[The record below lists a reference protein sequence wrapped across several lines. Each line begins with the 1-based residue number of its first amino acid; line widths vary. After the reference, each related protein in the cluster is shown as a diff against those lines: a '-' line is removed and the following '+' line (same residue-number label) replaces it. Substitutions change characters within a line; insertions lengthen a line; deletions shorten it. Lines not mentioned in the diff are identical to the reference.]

1 MAQAMP
7 AMLPAHEI
15 ATIVRSAGFDPISPA
30 MRRGESYVLRATGP
44 RWPGDAR
51 HGRCA
56 PRRHHVGDAG
66 RGCRAWRTSRASGWV
81 PTSRLPPHRLL
92 SLPPGVYEAGPPVV
106 YEGDRPVIY
115 ERRPLEPIP
124 NAPPR
129 NARAPRT
136 PPIRTLPESSPA
148 SCAEERGDHGL
159 LPPPP
164 ERFPQRAA
172 PPPAPKPAAKPAP
185 VKRAAA
191 APPATPP
198 LPKPRPATEAAK
210 SAPAASP
217 PADASSPPEAKP
229 DARSLPH

>member
-1 MAQAMP
+1 M
-7 AMLPAHEI
+7 E
-15 ATIVRSAGFDPISPA
+15 
-30 MRRGESYVLRATGP
+30 
-44 RWPGDAR
+44 
-51 HGRCA
+51 
-56 PRRHHVGDAG
+56 
-66 RGCRAWRTSRASGWV
+66 TSRASGWV
-81 PTSRLPPHRLL
+81 PTSRSRRTGYIA
-92 SLPPGVYEAGPPVV
+92 PPGVYEAGPPVV

-129 NARAPRT
+129 NARAPDAAD
-136 PPIRTLPESSPA
+136 PQLPESSPIMR
-148 SCAEERGDHGL
+148 EERGNHGL

-217 PADASSPPEAKP
+217 PADAASPPEAKP